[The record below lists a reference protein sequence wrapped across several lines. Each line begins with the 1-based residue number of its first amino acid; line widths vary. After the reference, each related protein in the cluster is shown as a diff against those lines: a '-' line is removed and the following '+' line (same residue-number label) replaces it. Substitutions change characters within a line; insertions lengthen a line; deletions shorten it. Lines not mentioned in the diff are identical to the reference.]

1 MGKKVSVRDVAAA
14 AGSSI
19 ASVSRAL
26 NNTGYVSA
34 DLRRRVEHAVQA
46 TGYAPSFAARHRRTG
61 RSRAVGFM
69 VSSIANPFLASLFAE
84 VERRMQFA
92 GYALLVA
99 SSYDQ
104 PAREQELVALFE
116 SRQLEGIIA
125 SPGVETLPRASNPFA
140 QTALPLVIIDRD
152 IECDGDVVYIDHRT
166 GVRQAVEYL
175 VSLGHTRIAL
185 FGPSTALRTGREKV
199 LGYRDGCEAAGIA
212 YDPLLIC
219 MSRSSIDSPQAQM
232 ADMLRLPSP
241 PTALIGLG
249 TRILSGAMF
258 AARRAG
264 LVIPRDLSVVGI
276 GTEEVF
282 AFMDPPMTSLRFDLA
297 KTAQAVADLMLNR
310 LGAVKPP
317 PPQKVSVPL
326 DLVIGGSCVHP
337 QPRSVLLP
345 EPSAPP
351 GSGPAASR

>member
-140 QTALPLVIIDRD
+140 QTALPLVIIDRE

-185 FGPSTALRTGREKV
+185 FGPSTALPVAWQPRQYFSNTGR
-199 LGYRDGCEAAGIA
+199 
-212 YDPLLIC
+212 
-219 MSRSSIDSPQAQM
+219 
-232 ADMLRLPSP
+232 
-241 PTALIGLG
+241 
-249 TRILSGAMF
+249 
-258 AARRAG
+258 
-264 LVIPRDLSVVGI
+264 
-276 GTEEVF
+276 
-282 AFMDPPMTSLRFDLA
+282 TSLSKSVAPNVSASNSGNILLWMISD
-297 KTAQAVADLMLNR
+297 TASSPFNATSIR
-310 LGAVKPP
+310 TRKRC
-317 PPQKVSVPL
+317 S
-326 DLVIGGSCVHP
+326 
-337 QPRSVLLP
+337 
-345 EPSAPP
+345 
-351 GSGPAASR
+351 AASP